1 MTREEAGGRLVRLD
15 LRLARA
21 LRGGA
26 LASLTAVDV
35 LLLGAPREHL
45 HVGEGIERIG
55 NVAWYEARY
64 LEGSEL
70 KGYAVAKI
78 RVKKGGKLPSG
89 KVLPDY
95 EEFPPESEFGKRA
108 DFYMP
113 KSKAMLLDR
122 IKYHFAVCF

>member
-1 MTREEAGGRLVRLD
+1 MDKDFKRLSETIKHKNQGFEYQL
-15 LRLARA
+15 
-21 LRGGA
+21 
-26 LASLTAVDV
+26 
-35 LLLGAPREHL
+35 
-45 HVGEGIERIG
+45 IERIG

-64 LEGSEL
+64 LGGSEL

-113 KSKAMLLDR
+113 KSKAIAEKRFRKLVAEA
-122 IKYHFAVCF
+122 K